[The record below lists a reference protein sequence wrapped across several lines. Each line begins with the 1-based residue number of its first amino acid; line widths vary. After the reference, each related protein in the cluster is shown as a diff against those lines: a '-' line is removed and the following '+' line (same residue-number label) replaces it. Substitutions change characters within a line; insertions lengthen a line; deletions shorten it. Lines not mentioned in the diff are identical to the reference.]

1 MIARFTGAL
10 SRANFVITNLS
21 IKKLENM
28 KTLNKTTNLNKGL
41 VTVCLSFI
49 FCTNINA
56 QDKILLRS
64 GDELNA
70 KVTEITETEVKFKK
84 FDNLNGPTHVIYKSD
99 VFSIKYENGTK
110 DVFNN
115 SIKVEV
121 SELVES
127 AYVMSE
133 FKKTNSPADNTFDPD
148 TSDFA
153 KRRRKTFSG
162 PRIGFTYISS
172 GTAADYLA
180 RQGKQNFV
188 TQFGWQFEGRLF
200 TVENGMSG
208 IIEFVPL
215 IGGIEQGM
223 FIPSVNLLI
232 GLRGGEKRS
241 YEFAMGPHFSVV
253 PNYLGQHK
261 GSVGLVIA
269 AGTSFKKGNVN
280 FPVNLAFVP
289 SVGSKEN
296 VMNEDGSFTEKK
308 FQTGWRLSLIV
319 GFNSRKK

>member
-1 MIARFTGAL
+1 
-10 SRANFVITNLS
+10 
-21 IKKLENM
+21 M
-28 KTLNKTTNLNKGL
+28 KTKSNKTKSLNNGL
-41 VTVCLSFI
+41 VTVCLAFI
-49 FCTNINA
+49 FCSSIIA
-56 QDKILLRS
+56 QDKILLKN
-64 GDELNA
+64 GDELNT

-84 FDNLNGPTHVIYKSD
+84 IDNLSGPTRVINKSEI
-99 VFSIKYENGTK
+99 FSIKYENGTK

-115 SIKVEV
+115 TTQSSVTQ
-121 SELVES
+121 ES
-127 AYVMSE
+127 SVVNITPTQPVMTS
-133 FKKTNSPADNTFDPD
+133 SPADNTFDPD

-153 KRRRKTFSG
+153 KKRRKTFSG

-180 RQGKQNFV
+180 RQGKQNFI

-200 TVENGMSG
+200 TVENGLSG

-215 IGGIEQGM
+215 IGGVEQGM
-223 FIPSVNLLI
+223 FIPSANLLI
-232 GLRGGEKRS
+232 GLRGGVKRS

-253 PNYLGQHK
+253 PNYLGRHM

-296 VMNEDGSFTEKK
+296 IMNENGSVTERK

>member
-1 MIARFTGAL
+1 
-10 SRANFVITNLS
+10 
-21 IKKLENM
+21 M
-28 KTLNKTTNLNKGL
+28 KTLNKTNSLNKVL

-49 FCTNINA
+49 FCTTINA
-56 QDKILLRS
+56 QDKILLKN
-64 GDELNA
+64 GDELSA

-84 FDNLNGPTHVIYKSD
+84 FDNLSGPTHVIYKSD
-99 VFSIKYENGTK
+99 IFSIKYENGTK

-115 SIKVEV
+115 VPNTVVVQEPTYIVTEPVVKS
-121 SELVES
+121 
-127 AYVMSE
+127 
-133 FKKTNSPADNTFDPD
+133 SPADNTFDPD

-208 IIEFVPL
+208 IVEFVPMV
-215 IGGIEQGM
+215 GGVEQGM
-223 FIPSVNLLI
+223 FIPSANLLI

-253 PNYLGQHK
+253 PNYLGQHR

-296 VMNEDGSFTEKK
+296 IMNEDGSFTEKK